1 MNPAIHLDHIIAGY
15 KDRTVLKEISLT
27 IQPGEMV
34 GILGPNGAG
43 KSTLFNVVSGLL
55 APTAGTM
62 RIFGMDLWR
71 TPPRE
76 RARAIAVVPQELD
89 IPVPYTV
96 EEVVMMGR
104 TVSLG
109 RFSGPGHHDR
119 QAVERAMV
127 YTDVVDIRSRP
138 LNELS
143 GGERQRAIVAMVLAQ
158 EPRIILMDEATS
170 HLDINHRLEIMQLVE
185 RLNRE
190 EGVTVMMI
198 SHDLQMAAEFSRRLI
213 VLHNGQIAAD
223 GTPAVVLTPEMLRR
237 VYNCEVCVCQDP
249 KSGGLSILA
258 APRLP
263 AAGTGKGIH
272 IHLVAGG
279 GCGEPILRRL
289 TLCGYTLS
297 GGVINRGDMD
307 AEVGAVLGVKMA
319 LEKPFSPISREAL
332 QEAQRLAATSAA
344 VVLTPVPFGSGN
356 LVNLELLDTALTA
369 GKPVFIATGIG
380 ERDYTPARDAVRQ
393 TKLLLERGA
402 RPYQDVAE
410 LLTLLPTKK
419 IQNEA
424 CQQGAS

>member
-1 MNPAIHLDHIIAGY
+1 MHPAIQLDKVTARY
-15 KDRTVLKEISLT
+15 KDHAVLQDLSMT

-55 APTAGTM
+55 APAPGTV
-62 RIFGMDLWR
+62 RIFGADLRR

-76 RARAIAVVPQELD
+76 RAKAIAVVPQELD

-96 EEVVMMGR
+96 EEIVMMGR

-109 RFSGPGHHDR
+109 RFSSPGQHDR

-127 YTDVVDIRSRP
+127 YTDVADIRHRP

-223 GTPAVVLTPEMLRR
+223 GTPATVLTPEMLRR
-237 VYNCEVCVCQDP
+237 VYNCDVCVCQDP
-249 KSGGLSILA
+249 QSGGLSILA

-279 GCGEPILRRL
+279 GSGEAILRRL
-289 TLCGYTLS
+289 ALCGYTVS

-307 AEVGAVLGVKMA
+307 AEVGEVLGVKMA
-319 LEKPFSPISREAL
+319 LEKPFSSISREAL
-332 QEAQRLAATSAA
+332 QEAQHLAATADA
-344 VVLTPVPFGSGN
+344 VVLTPVPFGPGN
-356 LVNLELLDTALTA
+356 LINLELLATALAA
-369 GKPVFIATGIG
+369 GKPVFIATGID
-380 ERDYTPARDAVRQ
+380 ERDFTPARDAVRQ
-393 TKLLLERGA
+393 TKMLLERGA

-410 LLTLLPTKK
+410 LLTLLPAKPGWTGLD
-419 IQNEA
+419 N
-424 CQQGAS
+424 